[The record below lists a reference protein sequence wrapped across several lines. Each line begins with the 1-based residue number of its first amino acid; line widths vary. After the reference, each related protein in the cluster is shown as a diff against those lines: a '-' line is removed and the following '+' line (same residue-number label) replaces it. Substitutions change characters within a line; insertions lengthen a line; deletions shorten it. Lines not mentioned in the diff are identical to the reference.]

1 MSQADLLIKVHNANF
16 LRRRGYLIFCFA
28 TNRKQ
33 TNHFRARSWYYN
45 PRGISIRGTIFWQ
58 GTRGSSL
65 FGEVRAGSSCDFFVR
80 LMFNARNVTADTSTW
95 LRYSQDKCR
104 RRSRTSIR
112 ETDSRTAMP
121 VFSVDC
127 EFREILRLFAVVISL
142 INLHAG
148 KSINLAFLQRTFDC
162 TWISSL

>member
-1 MSQADLLIKVHNANF
+1 MIIVFKF
-16 LRRRGYLIFCFA
+16 LFIECILFYILSCEELKKEIYYSC
-28 TNRKQ
+28 
-33 TNHFRARSWYYN
+33 ARPRYHY
-45 PRGISIRGTIFWQ
+45 RGISIRRIIFWQ

-65 FGEVRAGSSCDFFVR
+65 FGEERAGSSCDFFVR

-127 EFREILRLFAVVISL
+127 GFREILWPFSTVIPL
-142 INLHAG
+142 INLHG
-148 KSINLAFLQRTFDC
+148 VSINTTAYIFGST
-162 TWISSL
+162 